1 MSGPQMVLEAAET
14 DAINTTAAAPA
25 AVAATI
31 EVLHFGQQLVAL
43 VVRLALRVVPVP
55 VVLLI
60 FVVAIRG
67 LVPETTKLFVFALHE
82 THVLTTRAPLQKELG
97 PSGRARHRTLGPVAR
112 VPRHRRRFV
121 RVQVLREWVHRFGVL
136 LGGVILREQEHPP
149 AAARGLVAVH
159 RDFAGGLAVRANRV
173 DAVL

>member
-1 MSGPQMVLEAAET
+1 MVLEAAEP

-25 AVAATI
+25 AVVATI
-31 EVLHFGQQLVAL
+31 EVLHFGQQLVVL
-43 VVRLALRVVPVP
+43 VVRRALRVVPVP
-55 VVLLI
+55 YVLI
-60 FVVAIRG
+60 VVVAIRDLG
-67 LVPETTKLFVFALHE
+67 PETTKLFVLALHE